1 MMKDVMGI
9 INDTDIE
16 QKLKDLTRVRSTAAV
31 PFGGRYRIIDFVLSN
46 MANAGIKNIGI
57 LTQSYNR
64 SLLDHVDSGKEW
76 DLLSKRDGLF
86 ILPPIFRYDQFTGNL
101 GDVDHYYNHMDY
113 FTRSR
118 QQYVLISS
126 SNVIYNM
133 DYRHIQQ
140 LYEEK
145 QADIVLVYKNADT
158 EENNNFRVLSLLI
171 DNNGRIR
178 DMAASREKKLSPAV
192 ALEIAFM
199 KKTLFM
205 QMIDDCIA
213 RGYRDF
219 TKDGLIKNLEKY
231 RIFGYEHQGFAAK
244 IDSIHTYYRHSMGLL
259 NPEVWKELFFRHG
272 SIYTK
277 VKDEPPVKYQASAM
291 VSNSLLANGCHIA
304 GTVENSILGRGVTV
318 HPGAVVRDSIIM
330 QKGQIHRGA
339 VVENAILDKDVVI
352 TPGKQIRGEKEYP
365 LVVEKQAVI

>member
-1 MMKDVMGI
+1 MRDVLGI
-9 INDTDIE
+9 INDTDIK

-46 MANAGIKNIGI
+46 MANAGIRNIGI
-57 LTQSYNR
+57 MTQSYNR

-113 FTRSR
+113 LTRSR
-118 QQYVLISS
+118 QQYMLIAN

-133 DYRHIQQ
+133 DCRKIQQ
-140 LYEEK
+140 FHDEK
-145 QADIVLVYKNADT
+145 KADIVIVYKNIDLA
-158 EENNNFRVLSLLI
+158 EKNNFRVLSLLI
-171 DNNGRIR
+171 DNNGQIR
-178 DMAASREKKLSPAV
+178 DMAASKEKKLSPAV

-199 KKTLFM
+199 KKSLFM
-205 QMIDDCIA
+205 QIVDDCIA

-219 TKDGLIKNLEKY
+219 TKDGLIRNLDRY
-231 RIFGYEHQGFAAK
+231 RIFGYEHKGYSAK
-244 IDSIHTYYRHSMGLL
+244 IDSIHTYYRYSMDLL
-259 NPEVWKELFFRHG
+259 KPEVWKELFFRNG
-272 SIYTK
+272 NIFTK
-277 VKDEPPVKYQASAM
+277 VKDEPPVKYQASAE

-304 GTVENSILGRGVTV
+304 GRVENSIFGRGVTV
-318 HPGAVVRDSIIM
+318 HPGAVVRNSIVM

-339 VVENAILDKDVVI
+339 LVENAILDKDVVV
-352 TPGKQIRGEKEYP
+352 TPGKQLRGEQDYP